1 MTRRQ
6 IVVNDWVTLD
16 KVVYHQGMTTK
27 FYTAFFLYAGKRI
40 NVTYNCVADNLI
52 IHEWY
57 KLPEV
62 VLKEVSTLIHAAFL
76 RETAFDNAMKTMDK
90 YIKAIEMG
98 FPDNYVEKIETDMDK
113 WLNVISMLDLSDEFA
128 DFATTI

>member
-1 MTRRQ
+1 MTRKQ

-16 KVVYHQGMTTK
+16 KVAYHQGRTMK
-27 FYTAFFLYAGKRI
+27 FYTAFFLCADKRI
-40 NVTYNCVADNLI
+40 NVTYDCAADNLI
-52 IHEWY
+52 VHEWY

-62 VLKEVSTLIHAAFL
+62 VLKEVSALIHAAFL

-98 FPDNYVEKIETDMDK
+98 FPDSYIEKIETDMDK
-113 WLNVISMLDLSDEFA
+113 
-128 DFATTI
+128 